1 MQFKETEIV
10 VDENDG
16 SVSATIVR
24 SGDLSHI
31 STVRCY
37 TRQGTALV
45 MMDFD
50 ERPNTNASVIR
61 FEPGV

>member
-37 TRQGTALV
+37 TQQGTALV
-45 MMDFD
+45 MMDFE